1 MKIPLNIR
9 DRFGGFAPVTYIK
22 IKAPRRFRLRPFRI
36 ETLLDTGSPWT
47 VLTPSGSKLLNLNE
61 HQLSNLDKPDEYPNV
76 LLGGNKF
83 YRRLMKDVTLYFRDI
98 HGKPINFDLDE
109 INILEPMTEIE
120 EEMLQLDFHII
131 IGVDFLKEFNLGFYF
146 NPSNEEAY
154 MEK

>member
-1 MKIPLNIR
+1 M
-9 DRFGGFAPVTYIK
+9 
-22 IKAPRRFRLRPFRI
+22 
-36 ETLLDTGSPWT
+36 DTGSPWT

-61 HQLSNLDKPDEYPNV
+61 HQLSKLDKPDEYPNV

-98 HGKPINFDLDE
+98 HGKPINFDPDE
-109 INILEPMTEIE
+109 INILEPMTEIK

-154 MEK
+154 LEK